1 MPKFYL
7 YLCLLSFF
15 CLVARAQQAETSI
28 PIFFEKAY
36 LHTDRDIYT
45 QGEDIWFKAYIVNAQ
60 ANELI
65 NYSHNLYI
73 DLIGPDAKVVARRLI
88 RLDGGLGNGDFK
100 LADTVALGTYR
111 IRAYTNWMRNFGDQ
125 FIFEKTI
132 SILSNGSFKPI
143 AVVARNSN
151 NVPAKPNGSVKAD
164 IIGSPQVRFFP
175 EGGSMV
181 NGVTSVIAV
190 KAEDENGNGIAAS
203 GEVVNTREE
212 TIAKF
217 MCDSLGMGSFLLQPV
232 AGQQYKAIVMIKA
245 RRTEFKLPQ
254 AYATGF
260 NMAVKLEKPLV
271 NITINCNE
279 PTIRKEAGRSIYV
292 IARHAG
298 KTYYRSVAILNSTR
312 TVVTI
317 QDDVLPEGVTC
328 ITVMDEQNKPLCER
342 LIYIHHLGDVQLAV
356 SPDKPQYQPKEKI
369 TLKIKLNRNEVANLS
384 LAAVNEGMVPV
395 PAGNIL
401 TYLNLQSEVKGRIAQ
416 PGRYFYT
423 TNTNR
428 FKQLD
433 LLLLTQG
440 WRDFVWKRIAD
451 TTLNITYD
459 AEQGITLTGMVR
471 AVGRNKP
478 LPNIHIAVHA
488 PNAVE
493 KFFEARTDSAGKFA
507 IYGTHFYGY
516 QYFFFNARDYTKKA
530 GKSDSGGW
538 LKVDSLVRDTLPV
551 RPAKQFAADTLPSIA
566 EALLKLKIPKDR
578 QLQEVQIKAKASTKF
593 PSQVHNITLA
603 EQKEYSTIRE
613 YLLANIPGSHM
624 VVVDDQL
631 ILADG
636 NIPWNRISVSPHY
649 ADGSKINKSTLRFVD
664 PADLTINKAISI
676 TINKYV
682 TMKGFVTYSA
692 ILKLR
697 PNVLETADYFD
708 DTMADMVGYNRARIF
723 YSPKFDNPDERID
736 QRTNTIHWQP
746 NIVTDNNGEATVSFY
761 NTVQTGKIK
770 VVVQGVT
777 HSGVPVV
784 SNTVYSVK

>member
-7 YLCLLSFF
+7 FACLLCFV
-15 CLVARAQQAETSI
+15 CLTARAQQAETSI
-28 PIFFEKAY
+28 PIFFEKTY
-36 LHTDRDIYT
+36 LHTDRDIYI
-45 QGEDIWFKAYIVNAQ
+45 QGDDIWFKACVVNAQ
-60 ANELI
+60 TNGPI
-65 NYSHNLYI
+65 NYSHTLYV
-73 DLIGPDAKVVARRLI
+73 DLIGPNAKVVARRLI

-132 SILSNGSFKPI
+132 NILSNGSSKPI
-143 AVVARNSN
+143 AAVARNTN
-151 NVPAKPNGSVKAD
+151 NAPTKFNRSVKTD

-181 NGVTSVIAV
+181 NDVTSVIAV
-190 KAEDENGNGIAAS
+190 KAEDENGNGTAAS
-203 GEVVNTREE
+203 GEVVNTRGE

-217 MCDSLGMGSFLLQPV
+217 ACDSLGMGSFLLKPV
-232 AGQQYKAIVMIKA
+232 AGQQYKAIVILNA
-245 RRTEFKLPQ
+245 RRTEFKFPE

-260 NMAVKLEKPLV
+260 NMTVKLDKPLV

-279 PTIRKEAGRSIYV
+279 LTIRKEVGRSVYV

-298 KTYYRSVAILNSTR
+298 KAYYRSAAMLNSTR
-312 TVVTI
+312 TVVAI
-317 QDDVLPEGVTC
+317 PDDVLPEGVTC
-328 ITVMDEQNKPLCER
+328 ITVMNEQNKPLCER
-342 LIYIHHLGDVQLAV
+342 LVYIHYPGGAQLAV
-356 SPDKPQYQPKEKI
+356 STDKPQYQPKEKV
-369 TLKIKLNRNEVANLS
+369 TLKIKLNKNEVANLS
-384 LAAVNEGMVPV
+384 LAAINDGMVPV
-395 PAGNIL
+395 QAGNMVS
-401 TYLNLQSEVKGRIAQ
+401 YLNLQSEVKGRITH
-416 PGRYFYT
+416 PGSYFDT

-451 TTLNITYD
+451 TTLNIAYD

-493 KFFEARTDSAGKFA
+493 KFFETRTDPAGKFA

-538 LKVDSLVRDTLPV
+538 LKVDSLVRDTLPI
-551 RPAKQFAADTLPSIA
+551 RPATQFVADTLPLIA
-566 EALLKLKIPKDR
+566 ETLLKLKIPKDR

-593 PSQVHNITLA
+593 PPQVHNITLA
-603 EQKEYSTIRE
+603 EQKEYGTIRE
-613 YLLANIPGSHM
+613 YLLANIPGAHM
-624 VVVDDQL
+624 VIEDDKL
-631 ILADG
+631 ILSDG
-636 NIPWNRISVSPHY
+636 NIPWRRISVSPLY
-649 ADGSKINKSTLRFVD
+649 ADGSKINRSTLRFVD

-676 TINKYV
+676 TINKFV
-682 TMKGFVTYSA
+682 TINGFVTYSA

-708 DTMADMVGYNRARIF
+708 DTMADMVGYNRARVF

-746 NIVTDNNGEATVSFY
+746 NIVTDSNGEATISFY
-761 NTVQTGKIK
+761 NTVQTGSIRLII
-770 VVVQGVT
+770 QGIT
-777 HSGVPVV
+777 KSGEPVV
-784 SNTVYSVK
+784 SNTVYKVK